1 MTWGAVAVA
10 IVAVGGSGPLMAA
23 AASVV
28 PALAIAF
35 WRNAM
40 ALSVLAPVTVV
51 RLGRNRGARPD
62 RRTVLRC
69 SLAGILLAGHFATW
83 VPSVTMTSVAT
94 ATALVCT
101 QPIWAAL
108 IALRSGQRFSSR
120 FWAGV
125 VLAVVGVA
133 LMTGA
138 DVTVSG
144 RALLGDAL
152 ALAGAVL
159 AAAYVTVG
167 AGIRAETST
176 TTYTTFGYGSCA
188 AVLLVVCLIGG
199 VRLEGYPA
207 HTWLLLAAVTIG
219 PQLLGHSLINWAL
232 SSISATA
239 ISVALLLEVPG
250 AALLAWV
257 ILDQAPPLLAWP
269 GIAVLL
275 IGLAFVVLGSR
286 SGAPDGVPHDV

>member
-23 AASVV
+23 TAA

-35 WRNAM
+35 WRNAL
-40 ALSVLAPVTVV
+40 ALSVLAPVTTV
-51 RLGRNRGARPD
+51 RLARDRSERPD

-69 SLAGILLAGHFATW
+69 AFAGVLLAGHFATW

-120 FWAGV
+120 FWVGV
-125 VLAVVGVA
+125 LLAVLGVG

-167 AGIRAETST
+167 AKIRAGTST

-188 AVLLVVCLIGG
+188 AVLLVACLIGG
-199 VRLEGYPA
+199 VPMTGYPA
-207 HTWLLLAAVTIG
+207 HTWLLLVAVTVG

-239 ISVALLLEVPG
+239 VSVALLLEVPG
-250 AALLAWV
+250 AAALAWLF
-257 ILDQAPPLLAWP
+257 LDQVPPLLAWP
-269 GIAVLL
+269 GIVVLL
-275 IGLAFVVLGSR
+275 VGLAFVVVGSR
-286 SGAPDGVPHDV
+286 SAARDGVAQEV